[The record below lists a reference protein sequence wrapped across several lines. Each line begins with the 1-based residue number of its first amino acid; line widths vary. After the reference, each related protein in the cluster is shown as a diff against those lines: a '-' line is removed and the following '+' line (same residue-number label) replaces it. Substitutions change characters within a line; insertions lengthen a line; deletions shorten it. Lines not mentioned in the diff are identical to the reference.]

1 LTNKTSFSPFSIPT
15 QRDLRIFQFT
25 PSDVM
30 VIGCDS
36 SGAIG
41 PKPLDRLKVDG
52 YIVGKFAAR
61 VALMEVISTGAQP
74 LCVVDN
80 LSVELNPTG
89 LEILRGVREEA
100 VQAGLDPKL
109 AVTGS
114 AEKNFP
120 SDQTGVGVTVIGICG
135 KDKLRIGTAQTGDS
149 LVVVG
154 SPAVGA
160 EVLPGEQKGSN
171 TNILDLQKL
180 LGLEFVHEVIP
191 VGSEGIQREIKV
203 LTESLGLKFEA
214 NKSCAVRLDK
224 SAGPATALLA
234 SLPADKVG
242 CLEGLFDKP
251 TSLVGTL
258 IKNC

>member
-1 LTNKTSFSPFSIPT
+1 
-15 QRDLRIFQFT
+15 
-25 PSDVM
+25 M

-41 PKPLDRLKVDG
+41 PKPLDHLKVDG

-100 VQAGLDPKL
+100 AQAGLDPKL

-120 SDQTGVGVTVIGICG
+120 TDQTGVGITVIGIC
-135 KDKLRIGTAQTGDS
+135 KTAALQIGTAKTGDA
-149 LVVVG
+149 LVAVG
-154 SPAVGA
+154 VPAVGA

-171 TNILDLQKL
+171 ATILDLQKL
-180 LGLEFVHEVIP
+180 LGLKFVHEVIP
-191 VGSEGIQREIKV
+191 VGSEGITREIKV
-203 LTESLGLKFEA
+203 LTESSGHKFEP
-214 NKSCAVRLDK
+214 NSSCLVGLEK

-234 SLPADKVG
+234 SLPADKVVL
-242 CLEGLFDKP
+242 LEDLFDKP
-251 TSLVGTL
+251 TYFVGTVL
-258 IKNC
+258 

>member
-1 LTNKTSFSPFSIPT
+1 MTNKTSFSPFSIPT
-15 QRDLRIFQFT
+15 PRDLRIFQFT

-61 VALMEVISTGAQP
+61 VALMEVISTGANP

-120 SDQTGVGVTVIGICG
+120 SDQTGVGVTVIGICR
-135 KDKLRIGTAQTGDS
+135 KDRLRIGTIQAGAA
-149 LVVVG
+149 LVVIG
-154 SPAVGA
+154 APAVGS
-160 EVLPGEQKGSN
+160 EVLAGEKQGSN
-171 TNILDLQKL
+171 TTILDLQKL
-180 LGLEFVHEVIP
+180 LELPFVHEVIP

-203 LTESLGLKFEA
+203 LTETLDLKFEP
-214 NKSCAVRLDK
+214 NPSCKVSLEK

-234 SLPADKVG
+234 SLPVDKAA
-242 CLEGLFDKP
+242 CLEDLFDKP
-251 TSLVGTL
+251 VNLVGTIL
-258 IKNC
+258 S

>member
-1 LTNKTSFSPFSIPT
+1 
-15 QRDLRIFQFT
+15 
-25 PSDVM
+25 M

-41 PKPLDRLKVDG
+41 PKPLDRLKVDC

-80 LSVELNPTG
+80 LSVELKPTG

-120 SDQTGVGVTVIGICG
+120 SDQTGVGVTVIGICP
-135 KDKLRIGTAQTGDS
+135 KDKLKLGTLMGGDS

-160 EVLPGEQKGSN
+160 EVLPGEEQG
-171 TNILDLQKL
+171 TNATISDLQKL
-180 LGLEFVHEVIP
+180 LKLDYVHEVIP

-203 LTESLGLKFEA
+203 LTETSDLKFKAES
-214 NKSCAVRLDK
+214 SCKVRLDK

-234 SLPADKVG
+234 SLPKERVA
-242 CLEGLFDKP
+242 CLEDLFDKP
-251 TSLVGTL
+251 VNTVGVLT
-258 IKNC
+258 KTGDVAFD

>member
-1 LTNKTSFSPFSIPT
+1 MTNKTRFTSFSIPT
-15 QRDLRIFQFT
+15 KRDLRIFQFT
-25 PSDVM
+25 PTDVM

-80 LSVELNPTG
+80 LTVELNPTG
-89 LEILRGVREEA
+89 LDILRGVQQEA

-120 SDQTGVGVTVIGICG
+120 SDQTGVGVTVIGVC
-135 KDKLRIGTAQTGDS
+135 DRSQLRIGTAEAGDA

-154 SPAVGA
+154 LPAVGA
-160 EVLPGEQKGSN
+160 EVLPGEEKGSN
-171 TNILDLQKL
+171 ATILDLQKL
-180 LGLEFVHEVIP
+180 LELEFVHEVIP

-203 LTESLGLKFEA
+203 LTESTGLKFEA
-214 NKSCAVRLDK
+214 NPTCMVSLDK

-234 SLPADKVG
+234 SLPADKVA

-251 TSLVGTL
+251 FSLVGKL
-258 IKNC
+258 I

>member
-1 LTNKTSFSPFSIPT
+1 
-15 QRDLRIFQFT
+15 
-25 PSDVM
+25 M

-80 LSVELNPTG
+80 LSVELKPTG

-120 SDQTGVGVTVIGICG
+120 SDQTGVGITVIGICP
-135 KDKLRIGTAQTGDS
+135 KNKLKMGTLQTGDAF
-149 LVVVG
+149 VVVG

-160 EVLPGEQKGSN
+160 EVLPGEVHG
-171 TNILDLQKL
+171 TNASIADLQKL
-180 LGLEFVHEVIP
+180 LGLDFVHEVIP

-203 LTESLGLKFEA
+203 LTENMGLKFA
-214 NKSCAVRLDK
+214 SNPACTVHLDK

-234 SLPADKVG
+234 SLPAEKVS
-242 CLEGLFDKP
+242 CLEGLFKKP
-251 TSLVGTL
+251 VNFVG
-258 IKNC
+258 KAS

>member
-1 LTNKTSFSPFSIPT
+1 
-15 QRDLRIFQFT
+15 
-25 PSDVM
+25 M

-41 PKPLDRLKVDG
+41 PKPLDLLKVEG

-80 LSVELNPTG
+80 LSVELKPTG
-89 LEILRGVREEA
+89 LEILRGVQEEA

-120 SDQTGVGVTVIGICG
+120 SDQTGVGVTVIGICP
-135 KDKLRIGTAQTGDS
+135 KERLKLGTLKAGDA
-149 LVVVG
+149 LMVVG

-160 EVLPGEQKGSN
+160 EVLPGEEQG
-171 TNILDLQKL
+171 TNATISDLQKL
-180 LGLEFVHEVIP
+180 LGLDFVHEVIP

-203 LTESLGLKFEA
+203 LTENSGLKF
-214 NKSCAVRLDK
+214 NPGPSCKVRLDK

-234 SLPADKVG
+234 SLPKEKVMHF
-242 CLEGLFDKP
+242 EGLFKKP
-251 TSLVGTL
+251 VNLIGT
-258 IKNC
+258 II

>member
-1 LTNKTSFSPFSIPT
+1 MTNKPRFTPFSIPT

-25 PSDVM
+25 PNDVM

-52 YIVGKFAAR
+52 CIVGKFAAR

-74 LCVVDN
+74 VCIVDN

-120 SDQTGVGVTVIGICG
+120 SDQTGVGVTVIGICP
-135 KDKLRIGTAQTGDS
+135 KDQLKIGTVQAGDA
-149 LVVVG
+149 LAVVG
-154 SPAVGA
+154 CPAVGA
-160 EVLPGEQKGSN
+160 EVLPGEKQG
-171 TNILDLQKL
+171 TNATISDLYKL
-180 LGLEFVHEVIP
+180 LELDFVHEVIP

-203 LTESLGLKFEA
+203 LTQNSDLKFMVNPFFSE
-214 NKSCAVRLDK
+214 RLDK
-224 SAGPATALLA
+224 SAGPATVLLA
-234 SLPADKVG
+234 SLPADKVP
-242 CLEGLFDKP
+242 CLKGLFGKP
-251 TSLVGTL
+251 VSLVGVLTVP
-258 IKNC
+258 

>member
-1 LTNKTSFSPFSIPT
+1 
-15 QRDLRIFQFT
+15 
-25 PSDVM
+25 M

-80 LSVELNPTG
+80 LSVELKPTG

-100 VQAGLDPKL
+100 VQAGLDPQL

-120 SDQTGVGVTVIGICG
+120 SDQTGVGVTVIGICP
-135 KDKLRIGTAQTGDS
+135 KQQLKMGTLKAGDA

-160 EVLPGEQKGSN
+160 EVLLGEEQG
-171 TNILDLQKL
+171 TNATISDLQKL
-180 LGLEFVHEVIP
+180 LGLDYVHEVIP

-203 LTESLGLKFEA
+203 LTENLSLKFLPDS
-214 NKSCAVRLDK
+214 SCQVRLDK
-224 SAGPATALLA
+224 SAGPATALLV
-234 SLPADKVG
+234 SLPREKVV
-242 CLEGLFDKP
+242 CIEGLFKKP
-251 TSLVGTL
+251 VNFVGK
-258 IKNC
+258 IVC